1 MNAKQREQYWV
12 KFQRIRSDIEKK
24 YINSIQ
30 ESIFAQFKGFA
41 KSIEKNGV
49 DASISQLG
57 LNLWEKE
64 LIKVFEKMYK
74 ETVVLFGNAVYRS
87 IKIEA
92 NQKAETFGFNAQWT
106 KEILEFLMTQGFT
119 LVSNITQTTKK
130 RLIDIA
136 TTGITEGLSV
146 DQITKLILDDKEL
159 EYSNMRAR
167 RIVRTEVMR
176 GSNIG
181 AMKGAEAHGFLV
193 DKQWIS
199 ARDSRTRRIPDDEF
213 DHVELDGVV
222 VPFDQP
228 FTSEGKKGEAVVA
241 MQPGD
246 ISAPAGF
253 TINCRCTVGFIPKR
267 DANGRLIMKPKL
279 NAPSINQQP
288 QFIKPIEVPAQTQ
301 TQPTN
306 TFTIGKN
313 NRDTV
318 KNLQQYIKNVTGLN
332 VSSIT
337 IARDLPVDE
346 LNEKA
351 NQLAKL
357 FNEYKI
363 NPGLNLNDDVKLSFA
378 STKRFLGV
386 VYSRKGMNAYGKVL
400 GKPALIEMNFGNK
413 NESIYEISF
422 VPNSE
427 NTRPS
432 SSVDIFNRQISVPTH
447 EFAHVMAV
455 SSHAENPN
463 SPDFVRSYF
472 RELRAIRKEY
482 VDEMLSYN
490 QKGDKKGVYNVSLG
504 RYASTDIDEFHAEA
518 FKEYK
523 LSSNP
528 TKYAVKVGKLIDKYF
543 KK

>member
-1 MNAKQREQYWV
+1 MNAKQREQYWR
-12 KFQRIRSDIEKK
+12 KFQLIRNDIEKK

-30 ESIFAQFKGFA
+30 KSIFAQFEGFA
-41 KSIEKNGV
+41 KDIDKIGV
-49 DASISQLG
+49 EASISKLG
-57 LNLWEKE
+57 LNLWEKD
-64 LIKVFEKMYK
+64 LIKVFEAMYK
-74 ETVVLFGNAVYRS
+74 ESVVTFGNAVYRAL
-87 IKIEA
+87 KIEA

-106 KEILEFLMTQGFT
+106 KEILDFLMVKGFT
-119 LVSNITQTTKK
+119 LVSGITQTTKK

-136 TTGITEGLSV
+136 NAGVQEGLSV
-146 DQITKLILDDKEL
+146 DDIVKLVLDDKEL

-181 AMKGAEAHGFLV
+181 AMKGAEAHGFQV

-199 ARDSRTRRIPDDEF
+199 ARDSRTRRIPEDEF

-228 FTSEGKKGEAVVA
+228 FTSNGKKGEAVVA

-267 DANGRLIMKPKL
+267 DANGRLVMKPKL
-279 NAPSINQQP
+279 NVPSINQQP
-288 QFIKPIEVPAQTQ
+288 TFINPIEVPVETQ
-301 TQPTN
+301 ATN

-313 NRDTV
+313 NRETV
-318 KNLQQYIKNVTGLN
+318 KNLQKYIKDVTGLN

-337 IARDLPVDE
+337 VSKDLPVDE
-346 LNEKA
+346 LNAKA

-363 NPGLNLNDDVKLSFA
+363 NPSYDTNEDVKLSFA

-386 VYSRKGMNAYGKVL
+386 VKSRAGMTMSGKVL
-400 GKPALIEMNFGNK
+400 GKPSLTEMNFGNK
-413 NESIYEISF
+413 NESIQEVSF

-427 NTRPS
+427 VTRFS
-432 SSVDIFNRQISVPTH
+432 SSVDIFNRPISVPTH
-447 EFAHVMAV
+447 EFAHVMAI
-455 SSHAENPN
+455 SSHVQNPN
-463 SPDFVRSYF
+463 TPDFIKTYF
-472 RELRAIRKEY
+472 RELNIIKNEY
-482 VDEMLSYN
+482 VQEMLAFN
-490 QKGDKKGVYNVSLG
+490 RQGDKKSVYNISLG
-504 RYASTDIDEFHAEA
+504 RYASTNLNEFHAEA

-528 TKYAVKVGKLIDKYF
+528 SKYALKVGKLIDKYF

>member
-30 ESIFAQFKGFA
+30 ESIFAQFKDFA

-49 DASISQLG
+49 SASISQLG

-74 ETVVLFGNAVYRS
+74 ESVVLFGNAVYRS

-106 KEILEFLMTQGFT
+106 KEILEFLMAQGFV

-130 RLIDIA
+130 RLIEIA
-136 TTGITEGLSV
+136 TNGVTEGLSV

-181 AMKGAEAHGFLV
+181 AMKGAEAHGFYV

-246 ISAPAGF
+246 ISAPPGF

-267 DANGRLIMKPKL
+267 DANGKLVMKPKKGVA
-279 NAPSINQQP
+279 NIQPNVNFQNVVNQN
-288 QFIKPIEVPAQTQ
+288 IEVTKPLTKEDIASNIKSLFSNNTSLKVNKVNIPPNLTIEQLTKRQETLQSLTSQYKLSPAIN
-301 TQPTN
+301 N
-306 TFTIGKN
+306 TYETTISFQSTAKSYGYVRCSNDGRVIYEANFGDRVGDAKYRTFN
-313 NRDTV
+313 EDYKGIRFKSRVDE
-318 KNLQQYIKNVTGLN
+318 KNLDQATTV
-332 VSSIT
+332 
-337 IARDLPVDE
+337 
-346 LNEKA
+346 
-351 NQLAKL
+351 
-357 FNEYKI
+357 
-363 NPGLNLNDDVKLSFA
+363 
-378 STKRFLGV
+378 
-386 VYSRKGMNAYGKVL
+386 
-400 GKPALIEMNFGNK
+400 
-413 NESIYEISF
+413 
-422 VPNSE
+422 
-427 NTRPS
+427 
-432 SSVDIFNRQISVPTH
+432 H
-447 EFAHVMAV
+447 EFAHLMSLRHQIKQFNAPV
-455 SSHAENPN
+455 ELIK
-463 SPDFVRSYF
+463 YYK
-472 RELRAIRKEY
+472 ELRKINNLYKKELKEY
-482 VDEMLSYN
+482 YSKEDM
-490 QKGDKKGVYNVSLG
+490 YNVNQISLG
-504 RYASTDIDEFHAEA
+504 DYASTNIDEFMAES
-518 FKEYK
+518 FTEYR

-528 TKYAVKVGKLIDKYF
+528 SKYATLVGKLIDKYF

>member
-1 MNAKQREQYWV
+1 MNAKQREQYWR
-12 KFQRIRSDIEKK
+12 KFQLIRNDIEKK

-30 ESIFAQFKGFA
+30 KSIFAQFEGFA
-41 KSIEKNGV
+41 KDIDKIGV
-49 DASISQLG
+49 EASISKLG
-57 LNLWEKE
+57 LNLWEKD
-64 LIKVFEKMYK
+64 LIKVFEAMYK
-74 ETVVLFGNAVYRS
+74 ESVVTFGNAVYRAL
-87 IKIEA
+87 KIEA

-106 KEILEFLMTQGFT
+106 KEILEFLMVKGFT
-119 LVSNITQTTKK
+119 LVSGITQTTKK

-136 TTGITEGLSV
+136 NAGVQEGLSV
-146 DQITKLILDDKEL
+146 DDIVKLVLDDKEL

-167 RIVRTEVMR
+167 RIVRTEIMR

-181 AMKGAEAHGFLV
+181 AMKGAEAHGFQV

-213 DHVELDGVV
+213 DHVELDGVI
-222 VPFDQP
+222 VPFDEP
-228 FTSEGKKGEAVVA
+228 FTSNGKKGEAVVA

-246 ISAPAGF
+246 ITAPAGF

-267 DANGRLIMKPKL
+267 DANGRLVMKPKL
-279 NAPSINQQP
+279 NVPSINQQP
-288 QFIKPIEVPAQTQ
+288 TFINPIEVPVETQ
-301 TQPTN
+301 ATN

-313 NRDTV
+313 NRETV
-318 KNLQQYIKNVTGLN
+318 KNLQKYIKDVTGLN

-337 IARDLPVDE
+337 VSKDLPVDE
-346 LNEKA
+346 LNAKA

-363 NPGLNLNDDVKLSFA
+363 NPSYDTNEDVKLSFA

-386 VYSRKGMNAYGKVL
+386 VKSRAGMTMSGKVL
-400 GKPALIEMNFGNK
+400 GKPSLTEMNFGNK
-413 NESIYEISF
+413 NESIQEVSF

-427 NTRPS
+427 VTRFS
-432 SSVDIFNRQISVPTH
+432 SSVDIFNRPISVPTH
-447 EFAHVMAV
+447 EFAHVMAI
-455 SSHAENPN
+455 SSHVQNPN
-463 SPDFVRSYF
+463 TPDFIKTYF
-472 RELRAIRKEY
+472 RELNIIKNEY
-482 VDEMLSYN
+482 VQEMLAFN
-490 QKGDKKGVYNVSLG
+490 RQGDKKSVYNISLG
-504 RYASTDIDEFHAEA
+504 RYASTNLNEFHAEA

-528 TKYAVKVGKLIDKYF
+528 SKYALKVGKLIDKYF

>member
-1 MNAKQREQYWV
+1 MNAKQREQYWR
-12 KFQRIRSDIEKK
+12 KFQLIRNDIEKK

-30 ESIFAQFKGFA
+30 KSIFAQFEGFA
-41 KSIEKNGV
+41 KDIEKIGV
-49 DASISQLG
+49 DASISKLG
-57 LNLWEKE
+57 LNLWEKD
-64 LIKVFEKMYK
+64 LIKVFEAMYK
-74 ETVVLFGNAVYRS
+74 ESVVTFGNAVYRAL
-87 IKIEA
+87 KIEA

-106 KEILEFLMTQGFT
+106 KEILEFLMVKGFT
-119 LVSNITQTTKK
+119 LVSGITQTTKK

-136 TTGITEGLSV
+136 NAGVQEGLSV
-146 DQITKLILDDKEL
+146 DDIVKLVLDDKEL

-181 AMKGAEAHGFLV
+181 AMKGAEAHGFQV

-199 ARDSRTRRIPDDEF
+199 ARDSRTRRIPEDEF
-213 DHVELDGVV
+213 DHVDLDGVV

-228 FTSEGKKGEAVVA
+228 FTSTGKKGEAVVA

-246 ISAPAGF
+246 ITAPAGF

-279 NAPSINQQP
+279 NVPSINQQP
-288 QFIKPIEVPAQTQ
+288 TFINPIEVPVETQ
-301 TQPTN
+301 ATN

-313 NRDTV
+313 NRETV
-318 KNLQQYIKNVTGLN
+318 KNLQQYIKDVTGLN

-337 IARDLPVDE
+337 VSKDLPIDE
-346 LNEKA
+346 LNAKA

-363 NPGLNLNDDVKLSFA
+363 NTSYDTNEDVKLSFA

-386 VYSRKGMNAYGKVL
+386 VKSRAGMTMSGKVL
-400 GKPALIEMNFGNK
+400 GKPSLTEMNFGNK
-413 NESIYEISF
+413 NESIQEISF

-427 NTRPS
+427 ITRFS
-432 SSVDIFNRQISVPTH
+432 SSVNIFNRTISVPTH
-447 EFAHVMAV
+447 EFAHVMAI
-455 SSHAENPN
+455 SSHVQNPN
-463 SPDFVRSYF
+463 TPDFIKTYF
-472 RELRAIRKEY
+472 KELNIIKNEY
-482 VDEMLSYN
+482 LQEMLAFN
-490 QKGDKKGVYNVSLG
+490 RQGDKKSVYNISLG
-504 RYASTDIDEFHAEA
+504 RYASTNLNEFHAEA

-528 TKYAVKVGKLIDKYF
+528 SKYALKVGKLIDKYF

>member
-1 MNAKQREQYWV
+1 MNAKQREQYWR
-12 KFQRIRSDIEKK
+12 KFQLIRNDIEKK

-30 ESIFAQFKGFA
+30 KSIFAQFEGFA
-41 KSIEKNGV
+41 KDIEKIGV
-49 DASISQLG
+49 DASISKLG
-57 LNLWEKE
+57 LNLWEKD
-64 LIKVFEKMYK
+64 LIKVFEAMYK
-74 ETVVLFGNAVYRS
+74 ESVVTFGNAVYRAL
-87 IKIEA
+87 KIEA
-92 NQKAETFGFNAQWT
+92 KQKAETFGFNAQWT
-106 KEILEFLMTQGFT
+106 KEILDFLMVKGFT
-119 LVSNITQTTKK
+119 LVSGITQTTKK

-136 TTGITEGLSV
+136 NAGVQEGLSV
-146 DQITKLILDDKEL
+146 DDIVKLVLDDKEL

-181 AMKGAEAHGFLV
+181 AMKGAEAHGFQV

-213 DHVELDGVV
+213 DHVELDGVI
-222 VPFDQP
+222 VPFDEP
-228 FTSEGKKGEAVVA
+228 FTSNGKKGEAVVA

-267 DANGRLIMKPKL
+267 DANGRLVMKPKL
-279 NAPSINQQP
+279 NVPSINQQP
-288 QFIKPIEVPAQTQ
+288 TFINPIEVPVETQ
-301 TQPTN
+301 ATN

-313 NRDTV
+313 NRETV
-318 KNLQQYIKNVTGLN
+318 KNLQKYIKDVTGLN

-337 IARDLPVDE
+337 VSKDLPVDE
-346 LNEKA
+346 LNAKA

-363 NPGLNLNDDVKLSFA
+363 NPSYDTNEDVKLSFA

-386 VYSRKGMNAYGKVL
+386 VKSRAGMTMSGKVL
-400 GKPALIEMNFGNK
+400 GKPSLTEMNFGNK
-413 NESIYEISF
+413 NESIQEVSF

-427 NTRPS
+427 VTRFS
-432 SSVDIFNRQISVPTH
+432 SSVDIFNRPISVPTH
-447 EFAHVMAV
+447 EFAHVMAI
-455 SSHAENPN
+455 SSHVQNPN
-463 SPDFVRSYF
+463 TPDFIKTYF
-472 RELRAIRKEY
+472 RELNIIKNEY
-482 VDEMLSYN
+482 VQEMLAFN
-490 QKGDKKGVYNVSLG
+490 RQGDKKSVYNISLG
-504 RYASTDIDEFHAEA
+504 RYASTNLNEFHAEA

-528 TKYAVKVGKLIDKYF
+528 SKYALKVGKLIDKYF

>member
-1 MNAKQREQYWV
+1 MNAKQREQYWR
-12 KFQRIRSDIEKK
+12 KFQLIRNDIEKK

-30 ESIFAQFKGFA
+30 KSIFAQFEGFA
-41 KSIEKNGV
+41 KDIEKIGV
-49 DASISQLG
+49 DASISKLG
-57 LNLWEKE
+57 LNLWEKD
-64 LIKVFEKMYK
+64 LIKVFEAMYK
-74 ETVVLFGNAVYRS
+74 ESVVTFGNAVYRAL
-87 IKIEA
+87 KIEA

-106 KEILEFLMTQGFT
+106 KEILEFLMVKGFT
-119 LVSNITQTTKK
+119 LVSGITQTTKK

-136 TTGITEGLSV
+136 NQGIQEGLSV
-146 DQITKLILDDKEL
+146 DDIVKLVLDDKEL

-167 RIVRTEVMR
+167 RIVRTEIMR

-181 AMKGAEAHGFLV
+181 AMKGAEAHGFQV

-213 DHVELDGVV
+213 DHVDLDGVV

-228 FTSEGKKGEAVVA
+228 FTSTGKKGEAVVA

-279 NAPSINQQP
+279 NVPSINQQP
-288 QFIKPIEVPAQTQ
+288 TFINPIEVPVETQ
-301 TQPTN
+301 ATN

-313 NRDTV
+313 NRETV
-318 KNLQQYIKNVTGLN
+318 KNLQQYIKDVTGLN

-337 IARDLPVDE
+337 VSKDLPIDE
-346 LNEKA
+346 LNAKA

-363 NPGLNLNDDVKLSFA
+363 NTSYDTNEDVKLSFA

-386 VYSRKGMNAYGKVL
+386 VKSRAGMTMSGKVL
-400 GKPALIEMNFGNK
+400 GKPSLTEMNFGNK
-413 NESIYEISF
+413 NESIQEISF

-427 NTRPS
+427 ITRFS
-432 SSVDIFNRQISVPTH
+432 SSVNIFNRTISVPTH
-447 EFAHVMAV
+447 EFAHVMAI
-455 SSHAENPN
+455 SSHVQNPN
-463 SPDFVRSYF
+463 TPDFIKTYF
-472 RELRAIRKEY
+472 KELNIIKNEY
-482 VDEMLSYN
+482 LQEMLAFN
-490 QKGDKKGVYNVSLG
+490 RQGDKKSVYNISLG
-504 RYASTDIDEFHAEA
+504 RYASTNLNEFHAEA

-528 TKYAVKVGKLIDKYF
+528 SKYALKVGKLIDKYF

>member
-1 MNAKQREQYWV
+1 MNAKQREQYWR
-12 KFQRIRSDIEKK
+12 KFQLIRNDIEKK

-30 ESIFAQFKGFA
+30 KSIFAQFEGFA
-41 KSIEKNGV
+41 KDIEKIGV
-49 DASISQLG
+49 DASISKLG
-57 LNLWEKE
+57 LNLWEKD
-64 LIKVFEKMYK
+64 LIKVFEAMYK
-74 ETVVLFGNAVYRS
+74 ESVVTFGNAVYRAL
-87 IKIEA
+87 KIEA
-92 NQKAETFGFNAQWT
+92 KQKAETFGFNAQWT
-106 KEILEFLMTQGFT
+106 KEILEFLMVKGFT
-119 LVSNITQTTKK
+119 LVSGITQTTKK

-136 TTGITEGLSV
+136 NAGVQEGLSV
-146 DQITKLILDDKEL
+146 DDIVKLVLDDKEL

-181 AMKGAEAHGFLV
+181 AMKGAEAHGFQV

-199 ARDSRTRRIPDDEF
+199 ARDSRTRRIPEDEF
-213 DHVELDGVV
+213 DHVDLDGVV

-228 FTSEGKKGEAVVA
+228 FTSTGKKGEAVVA

-246 ISAPAGF
+246 ITAPAGF

-279 NAPSINQQP
+279 NVPSINQQP
-288 QFIKPIEVPAQTQ
+288 TFINPIEVPVETQ
-301 TQPTN
+301 ATN

-313 NRDTV
+313 NRETV
-318 KNLQQYIKNVTGLN
+318 KNLQQYIKDVTGLN

-337 IARDLPVDE
+337 VSKDLPIDE
-346 LNEKA
+346 LNAKA

-363 NPGLNLNDDVKLSFA
+363 NTSYDTNEDVKLSFA

-386 VYSRKGMNAYGKVL
+386 VKSRAGMTMSGKVL
-400 GKPALIEMNFGNK
+400 GKPSLTEMNFGNK
-413 NESIYEISF
+413 NESIQEISF

-427 NTRPS
+427 ITRFS
-432 SSVDIFNRQISVPTH
+432 SSVNIFNRTISVPTH
-447 EFAHVMAV
+447 EFAHVMAI
-455 SSHAENPN
+455 SSHVQNPN
-463 SPDFVRSYF
+463 TPDFIKTYF
-472 RELRAIRKEY
+472 KELNIIKNEY
-482 VDEMLSYN
+482 LQEMLAFN
-490 QKGDKKGVYNVSLG
+490 RQGDKKSVYNISLG
-504 RYASTDIDEFHAEA
+504 RYASTNLNEFHAEA

-528 TKYAVKVGKLIDKYF
+528 SKYALKVGKLIDKYF

>member
-1 MNAKQREQYWV
+1 MNAKQREQYWR
-12 KFQRIRSDIEKK
+12 KFQLIRNDIEKK

-30 ESIFAQFKGFA
+30 KSIFAQFEGFA
-41 KSIEKNGV
+41 KDIEKIGV
-49 DASISQLG
+49 DASISKLG
-57 LNLWEKE
+57 LNLWEKD
-64 LIKVFEKMYK
+64 LIKVFEAMYK
-74 ETVVLFGNAVYRS
+74 ESVVTFGNAVYRAL
-87 IKIEA
+87 KIEA

-106 KEILEFLMTQGFT
+106 KEILEFLMVKGFT
-119 LVSNITQTTKK
+119 LVSGITQTTKK

-136 TTGITEGLSV
+136 NQGIQEGLSV
-146 DQITKLILDDKEL
+146 DDIVKLVLDDKEL

-167 RIVRTEVMR
+167 RIVRTEIMR

-181 AMKGAEAHGFLV
+181 AMKGAEAHGFQV

-199 ARDSRTRRIPDDEF
+199 ARDSRTRRIPEDEF
-213 DHVELDGVV
+213 DHVDLDGVV

-279 NAPSINQQP
+279 NVPSINQQP
-288 QFIKPIEVPAQTQ
+288 TFINPIEVPVETQ
-301 TQPTN
+301 ATN

-313 NRDTV
+313 NRETV
-318 KNLQQYIKNVTGLN
+318 KNLQQYIKDVTGLN

-337 IARDLPVDE
+337 VSKDLPVDE
-346 LNEKA
+346 LNAKA
-351 NQLAKL
+351 NQLVKL

-363 NPGLNLNDDVKLSFA
+363 NPGLDLNDDVKLSFA

-386 VYSRKGMNAYGKVL
+386 VESRKGMTLSGKVL
-400 GKPALIEMNFGNK
+400 GKAALTQMNFGNK

-427 NTRPS
+427 ITRPS
-432 SSVDIFNRQISVPTH
+432 SAVDIFNRPISVPTH

-463 SPDFVRSYF
+463 TPDFVRNYF
-472 RELRAIRKEY
+472 RELRVIRKEY
-482 VDEMLSYN
+482 YDEMLSYN
-490 QKGDKKGVYNVSLG
+490 KKGDKINVYNLSLG

-528 TKYAVKVGKLIDKYF
+528 SKYALKVGKLIDKYF

>member
-1 MNAKQREQYWV
+1 MNAKQREQYWR
-12 KFQRIRSDIEKK
+12 KFQLIRNDIEKK

-30 ESIFAQFKGFA
+30 KSIFAQFEGFA
-41 KSIEKNGV
+41 KDIDNIGV
-49 DASISQLG
+49 DASISKLG
-57 LNLWEKE
+57 LNLWEKD
-64 LIKVFEKMYK
+64 LIKVFEAMYK
-74 ETVVLFGNAVYRS
+74 ESVVTFGNAVYRAL
-87 IKIEA
+87 KIEA

-106 KEILEFLMTQGFT
+106 KEILEFLMVKGFT
-119 LVSNITQTTKK
+119 LVSGITQTTKK

-136 TTGITEGLSV
+136 NAGVQEGLSV
-146 DQITKLILDDKEL
+146 DDIVKLVLDDKEL

-167 RIVRTEVMR
+167 RIVRTEIMR

-181 AMKGAEAHGFLV
+181 AMKGAEAHGFQV

-199 ARDSRTRRIPDDEF
+199 ARDSRTRRIPEDEF

-246 ISAPAGF
+246 ITAPAGF

-279 NAPSINQQP
+279 NVPSINQQP
-288 QFIKPIEVPAQTQ
+288 TFINPIEVPVETQ
-301 TQPTN
+301 ATN

-313 NRDTV
+313 NRETV
-318 KNLQQYIKNVTGLN
+318 KNLQQYIKDVTGLN

-337 IARDLPVDE
+337 VSKDLPVDE
-346 LNEKA
+346 LNAKA
-351 NQLAKL
+351 NQLVKL

-363 NPGLNLNDDVKLSFA
+363 NPGLDLNDDVKLSFA

-386 VYSRKGMNAYGKVL
+386 VESRKGMTLSGKVL
-400 GKPALIEMNFGNK
+400 GKAALTQMNFGNK

-427 NTRPS
+427 ITRPS
-432 SSVDIFNRQISVPTH
+432 SAVDIFNRPISVPTH
-447 EFAHVMAV
+447 EFAHVIAV

-463 SPDFVRSYF
+463 TPDFVRNYF
-472 RELRAIRKEY
+472 RELRVIRKEY
-482 VDEMLSYN
+482 YDEMLSYN
-490 QKGDKKGVYNVSLG
+490 KKGDKINVYNLSLG

-528 TKYAVKVGKLIDKYF
+528 SKYALKVGKLIDKYF

>member
-1 MNAKQREQYWV
+1 MNAKQREQYWR
-12 KFQRIRSDIEKK
+12 KFQLIRNDIEKK

-30 ESIFAQFKGFA
+30 KSIFAQFEGFA
-41 KSIEKNGV
+41 KDIDKIGV
-49 DASISQLG
+49 DASISKLG
-57 LNLWEKE
+57 LNLWEKD
-64 LIKVFEKMYK
+64 LIKVFEAMYK
-74 ETVVLFGNAVYRS
+74 ESVVTFGNAVYRAL
-87 IKIEA
+87 KIEA

-106 KEILEFLMTQGFT
+106 KEILEFLMVKGFT
-119 LVSNITQTTKK
+119 LVSGITQTTKK

-136 TTGITEGLSV
+136 NAGVQEGLSV
-146 DQITKLILDDKEL
+146 DDIVKLVLDDKEL

-167 RIVRTEVMR
+167 RIVRTEIMR

-181 AMKGAEAHGFLV
+181 AMKGAEAHGFQV

-213 DHVELDGVV
+213 DHVELDGVI

-228 FTSEGKKGEAVVA
+228 FTSNGKKGEAVVA

-267 DANGRLIMKPKL
+267 DANGRLVMKPKL
-279 NAPSINQQP
+279 NVPSINQQP
-288 QFIKPIEVPAQTQ
+288 TFINPIEVPVETQ
-301 TQPTN
+301 ATN

-313 NRDTV
+313 NRETV
-318 KNLQQYIKNVTGLN
+318 KNLQKYIKDVTGLN

-337 IARDLPVDE
+337 VSKDLPVDE
-346 LNEKA
+346 LNAKA

-363 NPGLNLNDDVKLSFA
+363 NPSYDTNEDVKLSFA

-386 VYSRKGMNAYGKVL
+386 VKSRAGMTMSGKVL
-400 GKPALIEMNFGNK
+400 GKPSLTEMNFGNK
-413 NESIYEISF
+413 NESIQEVSF

-427 NTRPS
+427 VTRFS
-432 SSVDIFNRQISVPTH
+432 SSVDIFNRPISVPTH
-447 EFAHVMAV
+447 EFAHVMAI
-455 SSHAENPN
+455 SSHVQNPN
-463 SPDFVRSYF
+463 TPDFIKTYF
-472 RELRAIRKEY
+472 RELNIIKNEY
-482 VDEMLSYN
+482 VQEMLAFN
-490 QKGDKKGVYNVSLG
+490 RQGDKKSVYNISLG
-504 RYASTDIDEFHAEA
+504 RYASTNLNEFHAEA

-528 TKYAVKVGKLIDKYF
+528 SKYALKVGKLIDKYF